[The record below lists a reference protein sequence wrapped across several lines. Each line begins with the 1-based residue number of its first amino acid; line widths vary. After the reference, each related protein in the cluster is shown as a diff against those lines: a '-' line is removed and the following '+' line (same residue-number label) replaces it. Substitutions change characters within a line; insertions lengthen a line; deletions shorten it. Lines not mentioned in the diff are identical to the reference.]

1 MRTQEPFI
9 VARVVFDF
17 QHKELPMKVRHILFA
32 GCTAM
37 LLSGTAFA
45 GPCTTAKRMPARG
58 RRQGRR
64 RRPRA
69 LPDRAQRP
77 TLLPAQ

>member
-1 MRTQEPFI
+1 
-9 VARVVFDF
+9 
-17 QHKELPMKVRHILFA
+17 MKVRHILFA

-45 GPCTTAKRMPARG
+45 GPCTTANKDAGSGPTPG
-58 RRQGRR
+58 RRRR